1 MADDILI
8 KFKESGLVDL
18 SNKTKELSFKLREFQ
33 LKINKTSSAAW
44 VTKYKKMVQA
54 LKEQKLQMDKNIHS
68 LRRLGEVEK
77 SKAREL
83 IEVSKKITAQNQKRT
98 RQQAL
103 VNKMMGGGA
112 QKLVENSKRINAL
125 GQQHEGFF
133 KVLRMGQEKWQK
145 FNKEGGEFNKK
156 SSRAAN
162 SIRKFSH
169 GLRGFRM
176 EMLGVMFFGMGM
188 SNFFTNLL
196 QPALEL
202 TGIFKIWSLVLQMLF
217 LPIAMALLPIM
228 LKVLEMVLGWS
239 DETKLLIGK
248 FVIAG
253 IIIGG
258 FLFLIG
264 MLALG
269 IGAIIMA
276 FSGFFNILSKIFSPL
291 DLIKKG
297 MGSVVAFGTGVGI
310 LSKAWEAV
318 SNIFGSLMTKFLEL
332 DFVKEALKS
341 LNIEV
346 GNKTPWELLQEAAG
360 KVWDDIKKKIGL
372 TDDELGDKGILGT
385 IKSLIPNFDTIIGKA
400 KGFIKEFKLDE
411 MVKSM
416 GSLADTLNDLIDPLE
431 AIAELAAIISTALGY
446 VVKGKDFVKEV
457 QNKLYYKQREAYEKA
472 GPLGKE
478 LMRGGGYT
486 PGNMTSFPLPSAF
499 TQQSNSFNPTTT
511 INANVSS
518 NVDMEQIMSYVN
530 STNEDAFNRMS
541 RG

>member
-1 MADDILI
+1 MADEILI
-8 KFKESGLVDL
+8 KLKVDTAEASKL
-18 SNKTKELSFKLREFQ
+18 NKVTEWQQDLNNKLRESQKKFGAVSEKIKKNNRILVNNSNQ
-33 LKINKTSSAAW
+33 LKEFA
-44 VTKYKKMVQA
+44 
-54 LKEQKLQMDKNIHS
+54 
-68 LRRLGEVEK
+68 
-77 SKAREL
+77 
-83 IEVSKKITAQNQKRT
+83 NQHR
-98 RQQAL
+98 
-103 VNKMMGGGA
+103 
-112 QKLVENSKRINAL
+112 
-125 GQQHEGFF
+125 GFF
-133 KVLRMGQEKWQK
+133 KVLGMSQEHFQK
-145 FNKEGGEFNKK
+145 FNKSGEKF
-156 SSRAAN
+156 STRSARAAN

-188 SNFFTNLL
+188 SKFFTNLL